1 MLQSYKK
8 YKRISSVK
16 ATVILL
22 IVAAL
27 AVLVTWGVWSL
38 WDFVADPIEHEES
51 FDAIIEKAAR
61 RNNLP
66 PELVRAVIWRESKFN
81 RHTIG
86 KDGEVGLM
94 QIRPETAVI
103 DWAKYKKRHVPS
115 KGALMDPELNIEIG
129 SWYLGRAM
137 RYWAGY
143 KDQIAL
149 ALCEYNAG
157 RKRALEWK
165 PKDKNGEVI
174 GNIAYKSTREYV
186 GDILRKYNDYRSE
199 TAKKREDAAKNKKK

>member
-22 IVAAL
+22 TVSAL

-51 FDAIIEKAAR
+51 FDEIIEKAAR

-66 PELVRAVIWRESKFN
+66 PELIRAVIWRESKFN

-103 DWAKYKKRHVPS
+103 DWARAKKRSIPS
-115 KGALMDPELNIEIG
+115 KGALMDPALNIEIG
-129 SWYLGRAM
+129 SWYLGQAM
-137 RYWAGY
+137 
-143 KDQIAL
+143 
-149 ALCEYNAG
+149 
-157 RKRALEWK
+157 
-165 PKDKNGEVI
+165 
-174 GNIAYKSTREYV
+174 
-186 GDILRKYNDYRSE
+186 
-199 TAKKREDAAKNKKK
+199 

>member
-22 IVAAL
+22 TVSAL

-51 FDAIIEKAAR
+51 FDEIIEKAAR

-66 PELVRAVIWRESKFN
+66 PELIRAVIWRESKFN

-103 DWAKYKKRHVPS
+103 DWARAKKRSIPS
-115 KGALMDPELNIEIG
+115 KGALMDPALNIEIG
-129 SWYLGRAM
+129 SWYLGQAM
-137 RYWAGY
+137 RNWTGY
-143 KDQIAL
+143 KEQIAL
-149 ALCEYNAG
+149 ALCQYNAG
-157 RKRALEWK
+157 RKRALAWK
-165 PKDKNGEVI
+165 PDDKNGNVI
-174 GNIAYKSTREYV
+174 ENITFNSTREYV
-186 GDILRKYNDYRSE
+186 GDILRKYNDYRRE
-199 TAKKREDAAKNKKK
+199 TAKKREETAKQKKK